1 MCGEI
6 DAEITRLEEQA
17 RNMQELCKRQREAL
31 ESIFRAWDE
40 LSWKRLLYWIPGF
53 KMLADILIAIR
64 SASGM
69 TGTSE
74 E

>member
-6 DAEITRLEEQA
+6 DAEITRLEA
-17 RNMQELCKRQREAL
+17 IVRWQREAL
-31 ESIFRAWDE
+31 ESIFKAWDGWNE
-40 LSWKRLLYWIPGF
+40 TEGGMDEYDRLET
-53 KMLADILIAIR
+53 AITAAR
-64 SASGM
+64 SASTM

>member
-6 DAEITRLEEQA
+6 DAEITRLEA
-17 RNMQELCKRQREAL
+17 IVRWQRKAL
-31 ESIFRAWDE
+31 ESIFEAWDE
-40 LSWKRLLYWIPGF
+40 HDDYQNGATYKQLSDVIT
-53 KMLADILIAIR
+53 AAR
-64 SASGM
+64 SASTM